1 MLGFVALMTALMG
14 LALAGSAPAEAACQ
28 TGNNLV
34 FSYTG
39 AEQCYT
45 VPADVSKVRVVAVGA
60 PGAGG
65 GNGAQAITIVSVSP
79 GSSLYVEVGGKGSG
93 MTGGFNGGAGG
104 GGSSFPGIYNSTN
117 SNGGGGRHRRPHLP
131 EQQLRPSHQR

>member
-1 MLGFVALMTALMG
+1 MPMPEHGRVRFAVSRRRRLGIVLVLAALAAALAG
-14 LALAGSAPAEAACQ
+14 LALASSAPAAAACQ

-39 AEQCYT
+39 AEQCYA
-45 VPADVSKVRVVAVGA
+45 VPANVSKVRVVAVGA

-65 GNGAQAITIVSVSP
+65 GNGAQSVTIVSVSP

-93 MTGGFNGGAGG
+93 MTGGFNG
-104 GGSSFPGIYNSTN
+104 
-117 SNGGGGRHRRPHLP
+117 
-131 EQQLRPSHQR
+131 